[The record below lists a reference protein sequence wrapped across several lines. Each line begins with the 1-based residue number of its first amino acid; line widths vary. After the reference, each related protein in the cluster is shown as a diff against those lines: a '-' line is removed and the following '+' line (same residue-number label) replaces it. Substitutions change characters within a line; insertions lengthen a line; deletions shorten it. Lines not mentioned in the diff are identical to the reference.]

1 MLWPIKTY
9 LNTAIIIC
17 TFSKPFKI
25 LSEYGNKWW
34 KSAYLYKN
42 TVILLFIEDF
52 ELVNNICI
60 ITNTA
65 IHAIFP
71 LFIFDYLQL
80 KLHSIKCILANN
92 LLKTISHSGRFLS
105 KKKILLLV
113 LYGVIVVNFFRHT
126 RSSSMKFIILDL
138 HSLVIALLVRWF
150 LCKQR

>member
-1 MLWPIKTY
+1 MVEHWHLHISWPIKTY
-9 LNTAIIIC
+9 LNTAIIKF
-17 TFSKPFKI
+17 TFSNPFKI
-25 LSEYGNKWW
+25 LSDQYE
-34 KSAYLYKN
+34 N
-42 TVILLFIEDF
+42 TVIVLFIENF
-52 ELVNNICI
+52 ELVTNIYI
-60 ITNTA
+60 ITNTT

-105 KKKILLLV
+105 EKKILLLV

>member
-1 MLWPIKTY
+1 MVEHWHLHISWPIKTY
-9 LNTAIIIC
+9 LNTAIIKF
-17 TFSKPFKI
+17 TFSNPFKI
-25 LSEYGNKWW
+25 LSYE
-34 KSAYLYKN
+34 N
-42 TVILLFIEDF
+42 TVIVLFIENF
-52 ELVNNICI
+52 ELVTNIYI
-60 ITNTA
+60 ITNTT